1 MTIEPLKFSQI
12 IEIKKYN
19 KLYLLG
25 IIKMA
30 LNMLIITQIVRVSC
44 TILIIR

>member
-12 IEIKKYN
+12 IEINKHN

-30 LNMLIITQIVRVSC
+30 LNMLIITQIVWVSC